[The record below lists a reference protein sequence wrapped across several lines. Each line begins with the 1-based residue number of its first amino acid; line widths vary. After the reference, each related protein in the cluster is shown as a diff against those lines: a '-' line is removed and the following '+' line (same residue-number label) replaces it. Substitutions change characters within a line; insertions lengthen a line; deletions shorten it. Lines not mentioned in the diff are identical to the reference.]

1 MKILRAGGGTHHWWD
16 TKRIGSPPYVQ
27 GNGREKAFVT
37 IGSFSPQTLFAAD
50 ADSSLPWDPVVVNS
64 GSDSSASYASCS
76 AKMSSV
82 VQLLG
87 HFCVP
92 LTPYLFFHSFK
103 WCLKK
108 SEPVRLSI
116 YLFFLF
122 ILFFLCISTKRAQK
136 IFLGS
141 PIYHTD
147 NPVLYLRNKNSSA
160 WKVVGAVKTMRCMLN
175 FSLKNHI

>member
-1 MKILRAGGGTHHWWD
+1 MKILRPGGGTHHWWD
-16 TKRIGSPPYVQ
+16 TKIIGFPPYVQ
-27 GNGREKAFVT
+27 GDGHEKAFVT
-37 IGSFSPQTLFAAD
+37 ICSFSPQTLFAAD

-122 ILFFLCISTKRAQK
+122 ILFFFFAFRQRREHKRFFLEALFIIQTILSCI
-136 IFLGS
+136 
-141 PIYHTD
+141 
-147 NPVLYLRNKNSSA
+147 
-160 WKVVGAVKTMRCMLN
+160 
-175 FSLKNHI
+175 

>member
-122 ILFFLCISTKRAQK
+122 ILFFPLHFHKESTEDFSWKPYLSYRQ
-136 IFLGS
+136 FC
-141 PIYHTD
+141 
-147 NPVLYLRNKNSSA
+147 PVFEK
-160 WKVVGAVKTMRCMLN
+160 
-175 FSLKNHI
+175 